1 MKTLVGVALMGSIL
15 IVIGSGCGEDS
26 SSGSAD
32 KTTTA
37 KAEKSE
43 PPPPPP
49 PPKETPKDR
58 VRDEVGDEVSA
69 GGYAGDVKINQLSF
83 SDSEVRVTA
92 QTPEGGFSGPS
103 CGDLDK
109 GAQAIFKEIYDDT
122 GWKKGAHINYE
133 GGLVDSATGKDLP
146 HADTGSF
153 TMPAGQARE
162 IDWSDDDVLLNIDW
176 SIYREFCHPALQ

>member
-1 MKTLVGVALMGSIL
+1 MKTLVGVALVGSIL

-32 KTTTA
+32 KTTTEA
-37 KAEKSE
+37 KAA
-43 PPPPPP
+43 PPAPPR
-49 PPKETPKDR
+49 ETPKDR
-58 VRDEVGDEVSA
+58 VREEVGDEVEA

-92 QTPEGGFSGPS
+92 ETPKGGFSGPS

-133 GGLVDSATGKDLP
+133 GGLVDSSTGKDMP

-153 TMPAGQARE
+153 TMPAAQVKE
-162 IDWSDDDVLLNIDW
+162 IDWSNDDALSNIDW
-176 SIYREFCHPALQ
+176 SIYRDFCHPALQ